1 MTENTIEKYLDN
13 NNINIEKLIN
23 DYSGYIYV
31 IVKNITKETLSNEDI
46 EEIISDVFV
55 VCWNNRFKIN
65 KNKLIKSYLAGITK
79 NLIKLKYR
87 KSNFNLNID
96 DFENSLINKFDINEI
111 YENYEKNKM
120 IELALEKMKKEDKE
134 IFLLYYYNSRS
145 IKEISEILNISIS
158 KVKTKLFRIRK
169 KLKSELIKGGYDN
182 GK

>member
-13 NNINIEKLIN
+13 NNINIERLIN

-31 IVKNITKETLSNEDI
+31 IVSNIVKNTLSNEDI

-55 VCWNNRFKIN
+55 VCWNNRLKIN
-65 KNKLIKSYLAGITK
+65 KDKPIKSYLAGITK

-87 KSNFNLNID
+87 KSKFNLNID

-111 YENYEKNKM
+111 YENYEKNKI
-120 IELALEKMKKEDKE
+120 IELTLERMKKEDKE
-134 IFLLYYYNSRS
+134 IFLLYYYNSKS
-145 IKEISEILNISIS
+145 IKEIAKILEISES
-158 KVKTKLFRIRK
+158 KVKTKLHRIRK
-169 KLKSELIKGGYDN
+169 KLKNELIKGGYKD

>member
-13 NNINIEKLIN
+13 NDINIERLIN

-31 IVKNITKETLSNEDI
+31 IVSNIVKNTLSNEDI

-55 VCWNNRFKIN
+55 VCWNNRLKIN
-65 KNKLIKSYLAGITK
+65 KDKPIKSYLAGITK

-87 KSNFNLNID
+87 KSKFNLNID

-111 YENYEKNKM
+111 YENYEKNKI
-120 IELALEKMKKEDKE
+120 IELTLEKMKKEDKE
-134 IFLLYYYNSRS
+134 IFLLYYYNSKS
-145 IKEISEILNISIS
+145 IKEIAKILEISES
-158 KVKTKLFRIRK
+158 KVKTKLHRIRK
-169 KLKSELIKGGYDN
+169 KLKNELIKGGYKD